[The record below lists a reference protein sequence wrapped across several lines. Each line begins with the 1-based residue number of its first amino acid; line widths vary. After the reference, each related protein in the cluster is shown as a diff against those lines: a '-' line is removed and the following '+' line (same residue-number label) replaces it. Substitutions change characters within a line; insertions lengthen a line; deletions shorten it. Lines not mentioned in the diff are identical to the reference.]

1 MENGQVNVWIQT
13 YIKNSQCLK
22 QTVIPQRYPHHL
34 SDLYDMFPINL
45 LRKGNGNFK
54 LIKSLDQVKY
64 TQNILRGKFLY
75 NLGKIKKKYSE

>member
-1 MENGQVNVWIQT
+1 
-13 YIKNSQCLK
+13 
-22 QTVIPQRYPHHL
+22 
-34 SDLYDMFPINL
+34 MFPINL

-75 NLGKIKKKYSE
+75 NLGKIKKKYSESFIVINISLLSIPIPYKAKLLK